1 MKPPGKKKIQLIL
14 LMSIFMEWTS
24 MAKPALSFKEK
35 NLFTSQVEEWIN
47 PEKAKAAL
55 LQSSELSR

>member
-24 MAKPALSFKEK
+24 MAKPALSFKEQ
-35 NLFTSQVEEWIN
+35 TC
-47 PEKAKAAL
+47 L
-55 LQSSELSR
+55 LGWLKSE

>member
-1 MKPPGKKKIQLIL
+1 MKPPGKKKIQFIL

-24 MAKPALSFKEK
+24 MAQPALSFKEK

-55 LQSSELSR
+55 LHATK